1 MRFLIESQY
10 WLVNP
15 VPLDTVKGERVDQ
28 RGFWNLLR
36 SRWVALVTF
45 TILGV
50 IAASVYVLTTEPE
63 YSAEAE
69 LFVSAIGSDST
80 SDLAQGSN
88 YSQQQARN
96 YSIMATRQI
105 VLDPVI
111 TALGLKTT
119 VGELGDRVSASVP
132 LNTSLISIAVTD
144 TSPDRAAA
152 TADAVATSL
161 VNTVIRLVPK
171 RSDGT
176 TPLRLESVQSATTP
190 TAPSAPSPSIA
201 LASGLLGGFVAGLGF
216 ILLRELTSAKV
227 RTAEQLRQF
236 GLTLL
241 GTIVYDRG
249 SVNNPLVP
257 QRGFSPIRAEEFKQ
271 VRTNLHFLQANERHK
286 VFVVTSSIPGEGK
299 SVTAANLAITLA
311 ASGSLV
317 CLVEADLRRPSLADY
332 FDLEGSVGLSTILAH
347 DADVDD
353 VLQSWG
359 PDGLQILLS
368 GQVPPNP
375 SELLS
380 STHAQQ
386 VFASLR
392 DRFNVVVIDC
402 PPLLPVTDAA
412 ILGRYF
418 GGAVLVV
425 GSGKVE
431 TRELRK
437 AVESLKTAGTPLLGA
452 ILNLAPARLL
462 GRNRGRY
469 YMPHTA
475 AEQEPSRQEQP
486 VRSHEEEVALRKR

>member
-1 MRFLIESQY
+1 MQ
-10 WLVNP
+10 
-15 VPLDTVKGERVDQ
+15 
-28 RGFWNLLR
+28 

-45 TILGV
+45 TILGI
-50 IAASVYVLTTEPE
+50 IAASSYVLTISPE

-69 LFVSAIGSDST
+69 LFVSAVGSDST

-96 YSIMATRQI
+96 YSIVATRQI

-119 VGELGDRVSASVP
+119 VGELRSRVSASVP

-144 TSPDRAAA
+144 SSPGRAAA
-152 TADAVATSL
+152 TANAVATSL

-176 TPLRLESVQSATTP
+176 TPLRLESVQGATTP
-190 TAPSAPSPSIA
+190 ASPSAPIPSIA
-201 LASGLLGGFVAGLGF
+201 LALGLLGGLLAGLGY

-227 RTAEQLRQF
+227 RTVEQLGQL

-241 GTIVYDRG
+241 GTIVYDRA
-249 SVNNPLVP
+249 SANNPLVL
-257 QRGFSPIRAEEFKQ
+257 QRGFSPVRAEQFKQ
-271 VRTNLHFLQANERHK
+271 VRTNLRFLQADERHK

-311 ASGSLV
+311 ASGSTV
-317 CLVEADLRRPSLADY
+317 CLVEADLRRPSLATY
-332 FDLEGSVGLSTILAH
+332 FDLEGSVGLTTILAH
-347 DADVDD
+347 DASVDD
-353 VLQSWG
+353 ALQPWG
-359 PDGLQILLS
+359 PDRLQILLS

-392 DRFNVVVIDC
+392 DRFDVVVIDC
-402 PPLLPVTDAA
+402 PPLLPATDAA
-412 ILGRYF
+412 ILGRYL

-431 TRELRK
+431 TRELRN
-437 AVESLKTAGTPLLGA
+437 AVESLKAAGTPVLGA
-452 ILNLAPARLL
+452 ILNLAPARIL
-462 GRNRGRY
+462 GRLRGSY
-469 YMPHTA
+469 YLPD
-475 AEQEPSRQEQP
+475 PSPKQKPPRQGRTFRGNAVKQQLIP
-486 VRSHEEEVALRKR
+486 